1 MLLRTG
7 GVCTST
13 QKRKRTR
20 NTHYTMPEEPF
31 RELGVEK
38 RPVDINVMKRNMT
51 VAKGFLDIS
60 LLSAN
65 ACQLKNIIRFGN
77 EDTTV
82 HYLILTGISIS
93 IVLQVSAGIILLVA
107 ERFDIN
113 KEDEQHR
120 GDLLNTLVTCL
131 IFTVLIINVF
141 VACLGVDVIDP
152 EVPDNPYPSKG
163 FPPTSHSVKDINW
176 NED

>member
-1 MLLRTG
+1 
-7 GVCTST
+7 
-13 QKRKRTR
+13 
-20 NTHYTMPEEPF
+20 MPEQPF
-31 RELGVEK
+31 RVLGVEK

-65 ACQLKNIIRFGN
+65 ASQLRNIIRFGN

-93 IVLQVSAGIILLVA
+93 IILQVSAGILLLVG

-113 KEDEQHR
+113 REDEQHR
-120 GDLLNTLVTCL
+120 GDLLNTLITCL
-131 IFTVLIINVF
+131 IFIVLIINVF
-141 VACLGVDVIDP
+141 VACLGVDVNDP
-152 EVPDNPYPSKG
+152 NTPPQHHPYPYPSKG
-163 FPPTSHSVKDINW
+163 FPPTSPPIKDIDW
-176 NED
+176 SEG